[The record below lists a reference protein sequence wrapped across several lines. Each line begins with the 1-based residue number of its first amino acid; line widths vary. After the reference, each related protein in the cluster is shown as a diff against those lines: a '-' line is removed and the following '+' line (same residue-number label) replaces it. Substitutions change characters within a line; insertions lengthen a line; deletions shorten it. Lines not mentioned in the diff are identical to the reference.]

1 MEKEI
6 RFAAFIMTYKRV
18 TVLES
23 TLQKLFIQSFP
34 PEKVII
40 IDNDPEQSAAIL
52 GEKLNYLPIEYYG
65 VGYNSGPAGGA
76 KIGME
81 ILFAQGYEWVVWG
94 DDDDPP
100 KFNDILEKLF
110 SIIPKIDSSTIGI
123 IGAVGTR
130 LNLRNGLTIRI
141 PDKDL
146 DGLLDVDCVA
156 GNMFPLLHRNIYLT
170 TIFPDPDLFFGFEE
184 LDFCLA
190 VKRAKLRVIVPAKE
204 MYRHRVIH
212 KRLNLEKSYKLKVL
226 QSLWREYYGVRN
238 RIYILLKKEKS
249 YIGVFRISIRTI
261 AKIFYGFKFGY
272 EYGRLNFYFL
282 SKGLYDGFRNR
293 MGMTITPIPKK

>member
-1 MEKEI
+1 MYSIFIITRNRSNILKSTIEEI
-6 RFAAFIMTYKRV
+6 FKQT
-18 TVLES
+18 
-23 TLQKLFIQSFP
+23 FP
-34 PEKVII
+34 PDSLLI
-40 IDNDPEQSAAIL
+40 IDNSDDEDTQLMYEQTNDSRL
-52 GEKLNYLPIEYYG
+52 QYHK
-65 VGYNSGPAGGA
+65 VGYNSGPAGA
-76 KIGME
+76 AAIGIK
-81 ILFAQGYEWVVWG
+81 ILFEQGYDWVVWG

-100 KFNDILEKLF
+100 KFNDVMESLF
-110 SIIPKIDSSTIGI
+110 SIIPKIDIKTIGV
-123 IGAVGTR
+123 IGSVGVNFNIKT
-130 LNLRNGLTIRI
+130 GLIERI

-156 GNMFPLLHRNIYLT
+156 GNMFPLLHRNIYLN

-190 VKRAKLRVIVPAKE
+190 VKRAKLRIIVPAKE

-212 KRLNLEKSYKLKVL
+212 KRLNLEKSYKLKAL

-249 YIGVFRISIRTI
+249 CVGVFRISIRTI

>member
-1 MEKEI
+1 M
-6 RFAAFIMTYKRV
+6 Y
-18 TVLES
+18 S
-23 TLQKLFIQSFP
+23 LFIITRNRSNILKATIEEIFKQTLP
-34 PEKVII
+34 PTTLLVV
-40 IDNDPEQSAAIL
+40 DNSDDDATEI
-52 GEKLNYLPIEYYG
+52 KLKQLNDSRLQYHK
-65 VGYNSGPAGGA
+65 VGYNSGPAGAAG
-76 KIGME
+76 IGMKV
-81 ILFAQGYEWVVWG
+81 LFEQGHDWVVWG

-100 KFNDILEKLF
+100 KFNDVMESLF
-110 SIIPKIDSSTIGI
+110 SIIPKIDIKTIGV
-123 IGAVGTR
+123 IGSVGVNFNIST
-130 LNLRNGLTIRI
+130 GLIERI

-156 GNMFPLLHRNIYLT
+156 GNMFPLLHRNTYLN

-190 VKRAKLRVIVPAKE
+190 VKRAKLRVIVPAEE

-212 KRLNLEKSYKLKVL
+212 KRLNLEKSYKLKAL

-249 YIGVFRISIRTI
+249 FIGVFRISIRTI
-261 AKIFYGFKFGY
+261 VKMFYGFKFGY

-282 SKGLYDGFRNR
+282 SKGLYDGFCNR
-293 MGMTITPIPKK
+293 MGMTISPNPKKTT